1 MSHWVLIAVV
11 VGIVV
16 LAALSCFLNYLVT
29 GKGTVS
35 GTDVAASRVTPPLFS
50 LIPVLLFAV
59 LFGSFPFTK
68 FFSLRA
74 AWSLAD
80 THCLSRW
87 IFWMHRNACCEPV
100 PGRNG

>member
-68 FFSLRA
+68 VSRAGSSGCTATRA
-74 AWSLAD
+74 A
-80 THCLSRW
+80 SRC
-87 IFWMHRNACCEPV
+87 RANV
-100 PGRNG
+100 NSGV